1 MNRIT
6 LNNASVQAEFGL
18 WCCVIL
24 LVLLCIAG
32 AVPALAQ
39 DATPSTPVTAD
50 DINAVAKQ
58 MYCPVCENIPL
69 DVCPTQACT
78 QWRATIRE
86 KLVAGW
92 SEQQIKDYFAA
103 QYGERVLAAPTS
115 DGFTVLVWIIPP
127 IAVIAGAVGLWA
139 FMRRAVQSAPT
150 AASTPSDGEAEIDP
164 YLARLEQE
172 LERRR

>member
-1 MNRIT
+1 MRRVLI
-6 LNNASVQAEFGL
+6 GL
-18 WCCVIL
+18 F
-24 LVLLCIAG
+24 
-32 AVPALAQ
+32 ALAAFLVVARVTWAQ
-39 DATPSTPVTAD
+39 DGGPVTD
-50 DINAVAKQ
+50 DEVNRVAKQ
-58 MYCPVCENIPL
+58 LYCPVCENIPL

>member
-1 MNRIT
+1 MRRVLI
-6 LNNASVQAEFGL
+6 GL
-18 WCCVIL
+18 F
-24 LVLLCIAG
+24 
-32 AVPALAQ
+32 ALAAFLVVARVTWAQ
-39 DATPSTPVTAD
+39 DGGPVTD
-50 DINAVAKQ
+50 DEVNRVAKQ
-58 MYCPVCENIPL
+58 LYCPVCENIPL

-150 AASTPSDGEAEIDP
+150 AASTTSDSEAEIDP